1 MAEEQAQQNIL
12 IPENRVLIPE
22 SRVETVPQNVVLAE
36 KPEQDSDDGL
46 TLMDLARI
54 VDKHL
59 FTAILVFVIV
69 VAGVAAYTFTAQKK
83 YTATAQL
90 FASYNNTTAD
100 ALDNS
105 VSSQST
111 AGTYIAT
118 QLKSYPDLIKTE
130 AVLQP
135 VVDDMND
142 DSITTDSLANM
153 VTATNPTD
161 TYMLNVSVEA
171 TDPQLAAQL
180 ANGISQSLSKVV
192 SSELY
197 ASGKRSMVKLSVV
210 QKAKTPQAESYPN
223 KKLNIAV
230 AVVAGLVLG
239 VFAALLRDVLSRKLQ
254 DLMDLQSVDS
264 KGSIAGVIPKDE
276 TLQDSKPVIVAKPSS
291 SLAEEFRRIRTNLSF
306 ITSKDGDKGRLIVI
320 TSSMPSEGK
329 TTISCNLAAA
339 LAENG
344 ASVLLIDADL
354 RHPSVAK
361 RLGLEG
367 GVGLAHVVSNQ
378 ASVKD
383 VVQRYWKPNLHI
395 MPAGPRIQNAS
406 VLLNSRVMHELV
418 HQAVQQYDYVII
430 DTAPMSVANDAAVL
444 GQMGNGVVMV
454 SAKNVTYKSALRGAV
469 SELRDLDVPLL
480 GYVFNLADEKR
491 SRGYGNYYYYY
502 YGSYYKGDY
511 GKDGK
516 EHGKSKKR
524 RKRSK

>member
-1 MAEEQAQQNIL
+1 MAEEQAQRNIL
-12 IPENRVLIPE
+12 IPENRVLIQE
-22 SRVETVPQNVVLAE
+22 NRAETVPQNVVLAE
-36 KPEQDSDDGL
+36 RQESDSDEGL

-54 VDKHL
+54 VSKHL
-59 FTAILVFVIV
+59 FTAVLVFVLV
-69 VAGVAAYTFTAQKK
+69 VAGVAAFTFTAQKK
-83 YTATAQL
+83 YTATAQM

-105 VSSQST
+105 VTSQST

-118 QLKSYPDLIKTE
+118 QLKSYPNLIKTD

-135 VVDDMND
+135 VVNSLND
-142 DSITTDSLANM
+142 DSITTDDLANM

-161 TYMLNVSVEA
+161 TYMLDVAVEA
-171 TDPQLAAQL
+171 PDPQLAAQL
-180 ANGISQSLSKVV
+180 ANEISQSLSKVV

-210 QKAKTPQAESYPN
+210 QKAKTPESESYPN
-223 KKLNIAV
+223 KKLYLAV
-230 AVVAGLVLG
+230 GVVAGLVLG
-239 VFAALLRDVLSRKLQ
+239 IFAALLRDVLSRKLQ
-254 DLMDLQSVDS
+254 DISDLQAIDAKGSVAGVVPKDDDLQS
-264 KGSIAGVIPKDE
+264 
-276 TLQDSKPVIVAKPSS
+276 TKPIIVAKPGSP
-291 SLAEEFRRIRTNLSF
+291 LAEEFRRIRTNLSF
-306 ITSKDGDKGRLIVI
+306 VTSKDGDKGRLIVI

-329 TTISCNLAAA
+329 TTVSCNLAAS

-367 GVGLAHVVSNQ
+367 SVGLAHVLSNQ
-378 ASVKD
+378 ANVKD
-383 VVQRYWKPNLHI
+383 VVQRYWRPNLHI

-418 HQAVQQYDYVII
+418 RQAVQQYDYVII
-430 DTAPMSVANDAAVL
+430 DTTPMSVANDAAVF
-444 GQMGNGVVMV
+444 GQMGNGVVMI
-454 SAKNVTYKSALRGAV
+454 SAKNVTFKRVLRGAV
-469 SELRDLDVPLL
+469 NELRELDVPLL

-491 SRGYGNYYYYY
+491 GRSYGGSYYY
-502 YGSYYKGDY
+502 YGAYYKDDY
-511 GKDGK
+511 GKEPK
-516 EHGKSKKR
+516 EHGRSKKR